1 MKSKSIL
8 LIAIFLLG
16 VAAVKAQEK
25 TTLSLNEA
33 VNIALS
39 KSNEVNLANTKVT
52 TKSYELQSM
61 KMNQYPDMKISGQY
75 LRLTNADIKLKSSEE
90 SADPADPDASTT
102 ASPKVNQ
109 LILAQA
115 NVSMPIFSGFKLKNS
130 IKASENLYQAEL
142 ANASFS
148 KEETAMRVVQFY
160 ADLYKA
166 QKSVELFKESLKSS
180 QQRVTDFKA
189 MEQNGI
195 IARNDLLKAQ
205 LQVSKVQLSL
215 DEAEKNVR
223 LINYYLV
230 TFLKLSPDTQIV
242 VSPENVDANLF
253 NTKLKTEDEALASRK
268 DLEALRF
275 AEKATEAN
283 IKIAK
288 SNYYPAVSLIAGYT
302 ALDLQNVVRVENA
315 MNVGVGLSYNLSAIF
330 KNGKEVK
337 VAKSKFEE
345 IQHQQA
351 MLTDHIKTEMMM
363 ARENYEL
370 SVKQDKVY
378 NEAVEQAS
386 ENYRIIKDK
395 YDNGL
400 SDTNDLLEADVEA
413 LTTKINQA
421 YAKAN
426 VVLKYYELLEAAG
439 QLTQSFNSTNN

>member
-1 MKSKSIL
+1 MKSNPIL
-8 LIAIFLLG
+8 LFTVFLLG
-16 VAAVKAQEK
+16 LSTVKAQEK
-25 TTLSLNEA
+25 TTLTLNQA

-39 KSNEVNLANTKVT
+39 KSDEVNLANTKAT

-61 KMNQYPDMKISGQY
+61 KMNQYPDLKVSGQY
-75 LRLTNADIKLKSSEE
+75 LRLTNADIKLKSSQE
-90 SADPADPDASTT
+90 SSEPADPDAATT

-130 IKASENLYQAEL
+130 VKASENLYKAEL

-148 KEETAMRVVQFY
+148 KEETAMRVVQYY

-166 QKSVELFKESLKSS
+166 QKSVELFKESLKRS
-180 QQRVTDFKA
+180 QQRVTDFTA

-195 IARNDLLKAQ
+195 IARNDLLKAK
-205 LQVSKVQLSL
+205 LQVSNIQLSL

-223 LINYYLV
+223 LINYYLI
-230 TFLKLSPDTQIV
+230 TLLKLSPETLIV
-242 VSPENVDANLF
+242 VSPDNVDANLF
-253 NTKLKTEDEALASRK
+253 NRTINTEDQALENRK

-283 IKIAK
+283 IKVAK
-288 SNYYPAVSLIAGYT
+288 SNYYPSVSLVAGYT

-315 MNVGVGLSYNLSAIF
+315 MNIGVGLSYNLSSIF

-337 VAKSKFEE
+337 TAKSRYEE
-345 IQHQQA
+345 VQHQEA
-351 MLTDHIKTEMMM
+351 ILTDHIKAEMVK

-378 NEAVEQAS
+378 NEAVEQAT
-386 ENYRIIKDK
+386 ENYRIVKDK

-413 LTTKINQA
+413 LGTKINQA